1 VIPAKRATNGRN
13 KTVAIYRTLKPCAER
28 IISET
33 LLLRLANVVEQRVV
47 VVYLKYKAIIIAQIL
62 RVLYVVTESCVAA
75 SK

>member
-1 VIPAKRATNGRN
+1 VIPANRATNGRN